1 MALCL
6 ELCEVYNVYD
16 LSKLMH
22 AFLHI
27 LLCLVS
33 DRVILSGPRVILSA
47 ESRVAHRITR
57 EARSTG
63 ISSDRVIMGSLL
75 TLETT
80 CAEFSTRTFPIGTA
94 SRTCQESWCR
104 WQHGTLGRG
113 RTHIS
118 YRHVAHRLISALH
131 QPPLHHR
138 TPQTTASAA
147 WCRPRCRRRRPLAV

>member
-47 ESRVAHRITR
+47 EWL
-57 EARSTG
+57 TG
-63 ISSDRVIMGSLL
+63 
-75 TLETT
+75 
-80 CAEFSTRTFPIGTA
+80 
-94 SRTCQESWCR
+94 
-104 WQHGTLGRG
+104 
-113 RTHIS
+113 
-118 YRHVAHRLISALH
+118 
-131 QPPLHHR
+131 
-138 TPQTTASAA
+138 
-147 WCRPRCRRRRPLAV
+147 